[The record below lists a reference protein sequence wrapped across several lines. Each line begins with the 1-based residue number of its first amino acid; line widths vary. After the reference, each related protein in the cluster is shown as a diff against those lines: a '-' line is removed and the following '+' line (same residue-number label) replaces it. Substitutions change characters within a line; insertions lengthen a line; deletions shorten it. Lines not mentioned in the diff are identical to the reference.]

1 MHHLNAALDELRSV
15 LPTFPDDTK
24 LTKIETLRFAYNYIW
39 ALSETLRLAEQ
50 VQFPPLLFAI
60 QKDVSFQ
67 SHNALLINQVA
78 ANERH
83 LHLFVL
89 LKIAM
94 DASKEAK
101 PPPSPGLQQSRTEFE
116 MKQCLHTRKILWVMQ
131 LHYMFRSQSTVP
143 ARRKQHTLLISW
155 VAEQKQEQ
163 EHFLMLTLVNV
174 SVNTRSFQLGT
185 KPDLSLDDQG
195 IKAREVALIHKEK
208 HSQDIMAS
216 AGEDAFTLSPAPDL
230 QLCG

>member
-50 VQFPPLLFAI
+50 
-60 QKDVSFQ
+60 
-67 SHNALLINQVA
+67 
-78 ANERH
+78 
-83 LHLFVL
+83 
-89 LKIAM
+89 
-94 DASKEAK
+94 
-101 PPPSPGLQQSRTEFE
+101 TEFE